1 MSSSRFTYENQD
13 QSFLDDDGFGNVRIY
28 YINESGAR
36 VYTNRT
42 AGHVYYDTGLVTLNQ
57 VLITAYTGTALEV
70 YVVPANESLV
80 SVRNQILA
88 ITQAKI
94 SLYDTKEKRI
104 TSSTSNVSTQGSNAT
119 VVGSGVIS
127 TVF

>member
-1 MSSSRFTYENQD
+1 M
-13 QSFLDDDGFGNVRIY
+13 
-28 YINESGAR
+28 
-36 VYTNRT
+36 
-42 AGHVYYDTGLVTLNQ
+42 
-57 VLITAYTGTALEV
+57 